1 MSDASRGLQ
10 PGTLISLFA
19 AIMALAA
26 LIIVVRSR
34 HTFGT
39 IDVHRINV
47 VEPNGTLR
55 MVISDEARFPGA
67 IIKGKD
73 YPHPSRT
80 SAGMLF
86 FNREGTENG
95 GLIFGGHQG
104 RDGKVSSY
112 GHLSFDSYEQDQA
125 YTVDAD
131 QIGSKKSVGIEFVDR
146 PNWLITDLLKLPP
159 DERRQF
165 IATHPPA
172 TRRLEL
178 QRAEDGSVSLALRD
192 MQGHVRILLKVKPD
206 GTPEVKLFDA
216 AGKVVS
222 SLPPAGQH

>member
-10 PGTLISLFA
+10 PGTWISLVA
-19 AIMALAA
+19 AVMAAAA
-26 LIIVVRSR
+26 LIIVVRGN

-67 IIKGKD
+67 IVKGKE
-73 YPHPSRT
+73 YPDPGRAT
-80 SAGMLF
+80 AGMLF
-86 FNREGTENG
+86 FNREGSENG
-95 GLIFGGHQG
+95 GLIFGGHKA

-112 GHLSFDSYEQDQA
+112 GHLSFDSYDQDQA

-146 PNWLITDLLKLPP
+146 PYWPVTDILELPP
-159 DERRQF
+159 DERQQF
-165 IATHPPA
+165 IATHPAA

-192 MQGHVRILLKVKPD
+192 MQGHVRILLKVRPD

-216 AGKVVS
+216 AGKVVA
-222 SLPPAGQH
+222 SLPAAGQD